1 MGHDNLGSVFPRE
14 NRELTREKFRKSA
27 LEKKTKVFMKIFVSY
42 TRETT
47 HEKLDAICS

>member
-27 LEKKTKVFMKIFVSY
+27 LEIKNKSVYENF
-42 TRETT
+42 RQL
-47 HEKLDAICS
+47 HP